1 MYAFNKPIKEQIQG
15 FFLNLENQEKNP
27 KTKQTEFQNLIGEKK
42 KRS

>member
-1 MYAFNKPIKEQIQG
+1 MLSISQSKNKIQG
-15 FFLNLENQEKNP
+15 FSFNLENQEKNP